1 METQVNGGTVAE
13 KLDWACERLEQQ
25 VPVNQLFSQDE
36 MTEVTGVT
44 LPDSPKRE
52 NSKSSASEPSD
63 PQTLP
68 STTVLAQVSLISI

>member
-44 LPDSPKRE
+44 KGKDYTGVTSHWHTKKLPHKI
-52 NSKSSASEPSD
+52 
-63 PQTLP
+63 Q
-68 STTVLAQVSLISI
+68 

>member
-1 METQVNGGTVAE
+1 MLLLPLRQKKAHLMETQVNGGTVAE

-44 LPDSPKRE
+44 KGKDYKGVTSHWHTKKLPHKI
-52 NSKSSASEPSD
+52 
-63 PQTLP
+63 Q
-68 STTVLAQVSLISI
+68 